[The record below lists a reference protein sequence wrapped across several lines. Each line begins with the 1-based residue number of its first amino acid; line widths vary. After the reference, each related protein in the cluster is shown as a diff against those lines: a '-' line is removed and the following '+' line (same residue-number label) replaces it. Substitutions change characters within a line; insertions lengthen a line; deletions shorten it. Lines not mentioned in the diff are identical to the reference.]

1 LYLLVLLFKEKEM
14 NAGVE
19 IILERIKTNP
29 EEFCTKGGGKLAN
42 GKWSRVLENYAGHLE
57 QEDIDKIN
65 DAIDKVNQDYFTEEV
80 MTILAE
86 GRDKATDEESQ
97 LERLAR
103 SINTNPQ
110 RVRLT
115 SPDGA
120 HNKIVTDKSQSF
132 KDLLAQGWIDRRR
145 MASSVTLNT
154 GAVSG
159 TWATPTITIPPT
171 NK

>member
-1 LYLLVLLFKEKEM
+1 M

-19 IILERIKTNP
+19 IILERIKTHP
-29 EEFCTKGGGKLAN
+29 EEFANKGGGKLAN

-57 QEDIDKIN
+57 QEDIDAIN

-80 MTILAE
+80 MTILAD
-86 GRDKATDEESQ
+86 GIDKANDDESKF
-97 LERLAR
+97 ERLAR
-103 SINTNPQ
+103 SINTPQ

-145 MASSVTLNT
+145 MATVPSY
-154 GAVSG
+154 
-159 TWATPTITIPPT
+159 PTTTIPPT
-171 NK
+171 L